1 MLVDV
6 SETLAVVPQ
15 LNVDGSES
23 DPELIKS
30 KAATVVTAKTS
41 NS

>member
-23 DPELIKS
+23 EVGPS
-30 KAATVVTAKTS
+30 KRAATKQ
-41 NS
+41 